1 MNSDCHFIEIILFS
15 MKKEERFLQRDFS
28 RGQCRLREIILKQ
41 NLLTEQSLIDRI

>member
-1 MNSDCHFIEIILFS
+1 